1 MKDAPEVSWHVK
13 FDSQNLK
20 HSGDL
25 ARWSTIAAHRPSP
38 IAARAHE
45 SSIEPKHNLAT
56 LGINCVQNQVFEL
69 PFLSSG
75 TVLCEVQTFY
85 GKIRHPT
92 L

>member
-25 ARWSTIAAHRPSP
+25 ARWSTI
-38 IAARAHE
+38 IAPHE

-56 LGINCVQNQVFEL
+56 LRIMNAQYASIALGIIGA
-69 PFLSSG
+69 S
-75 TVLCEVQTFY
+75 
-85 GKIRHPT
+85 KHRA
-92 L
+92 

>member
-25 ARWSTIAAHRPSP
+25 ARWSTI
-38 IAARAHE
+38 IAPHE

-56 LGINCVQNQVFEL
+56 LGISRAINPANILSLMSLLHVVNL
-69 PFLSSG
+69 PLAFSIPVVG
-75 TVLCEVQTFY
+75 TF
-85 GKIRHPT
+85 
-92 L
+92 

>member
-25 ARWSTIAAHRPSP
+25 ARWSTI
-38 IAARAHE
+38 IAPHE

-56 LGINCVQNQVFEL
+56 LGTML
-69 PFLSSG
+69 LSILLGAASLLAG
-75 TVLCEVQTFY
+75 SKRY
-85 GKIRHPT
+85 RNYPR
-92 L
+92 